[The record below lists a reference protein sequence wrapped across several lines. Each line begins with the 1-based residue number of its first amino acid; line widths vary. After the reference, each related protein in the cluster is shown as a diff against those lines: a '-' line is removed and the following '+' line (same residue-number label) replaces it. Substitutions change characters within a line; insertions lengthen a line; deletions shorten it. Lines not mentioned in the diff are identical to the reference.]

1 MPAPQLVPT
10 PAKVDALNEPTRA
23 RVHLAHLSTQQ
34 IEAALRRCGG
44 SLTQAAAQ
52 LNVGRT
58 TLYLRT
64 VEEPS
69 LLETRAEIVE
79 SLIDTA
85 EGVIVAALA
94 RGDVNAATF
103 VLRTQGGRRGWSTW
117 NARHEA
123 EQTPEQPRRK
133 VDMSAALRALSP
145 EELLQLEGIVGKLEA
160 DAKSGAGLD
169 AGRDDGSSRRSFRRR
184 HFRGEVSAAV
194 DEVEAVAASGEARAE
209 RGG

>member
-10 PAKVDALNEPTRA
+10 PAKVDALNGPTRA

-34 IEAALRRCGG
+34 IEDALRRSGG
-44 SLTQAAAQ
+44 NLTQAAEK

-103 VLRTQGGRRGWSTW
+103 VLRTQGTKEAGALGGASGGR
-117 NARHEA
+117 
-123 EQTPEQPRRK
+123 
-133 VDMSAALRALSP
+133 
-145 EELLQLEGIVGKLEA
+145 A
-160 DAKSGAGLD
+160 DARAAASQGRHVGGAQG
-169 AGRDDGSSRRSFRRR
+169 
-184 HFRGEVSAAV
+184 
-194 DEVEAVAASGEARAE
+194 AVAGGADAARGDRRQARKLREGRARA
-209 RGG
+209 